1 MFGDDLLLHPFREG
15 INLQL
20 TRTERKKEDVM
31 DIVVEYLRD
40 PIVCGII
47 IAGVMLMI
55 ILALRTR
62 SVFMPEAQKWKET
75 RRVLLGGLVIYL
87 LIAGWEMMLP
97 GKALSPTTRHLEPN
111 APPTAI
117 STPFPTQAVTPTQ
130 VPLPMPTV
138 ALLPTPTPVLSRSI
152 RQVLTNFCDAMTSR
166 DYQTAWN
173 QYALFLQQRHSQ
185 VEVIAVWRHFT
196 GCHFPDQDGDPS
208 AWTLLTISME
218 DGYVDQYGFI
228 GQASYRFTMTV
239 ENETWKVAKVC
250 HHIAEGCYEIS
261 WG

>member
-1 MFGDDLLLHPFREG
+1 MVGRSTCRVSQGKAQSSGSIFPPSERPEGRRGYSDLMFGDDLLLHPFREG

-20 TRTERKKEDVM
+20 PRAERKKEDAM

-62 SVFMPEAQKWKET
+62 SVFTPEAQKWKET

-111 APPTAI
+111 ASPIAI

-130 VPLPMPTV
+130 VPSPMPTV
-138 ALLPTPTPVLSRSI
+138 AL
-152 RQVLTNFCDAMTSR
+152 
-166 DYQTAWN
+166 
-173 QYALFLQQRHSQ
+173 
-185 VEVIAVWRHFT
+185 
-196 GCHFPDQDGDPS
+196 
-208 AWTLLTISME
+208 
-218 DGYVDQYGFI
+218 
-228 GQASYRFTMTV
+228 
-239 ENETWKVAKVC
+239 
-250 HHIAEGCYEIS
+250 
-261 WG
+261 